1 MSASQQMTVRADE
14 VRIGD
19 QAWLPL
25 GALKMGWQRITKLE
39 LEGNDDVVFN
49 DTTTTSIGN
58 PVVVTRRVR

>member
-19 QAWLPL
+19 LAWLPK
-25 GALKMGWQRITKLE
+25 GAFDEDWQRITKLE

-49 DTTTTSIGN
+49 GSTTTSIGN
-58 PVVVTRRVR
+58 PVVVNRKVR